1 MNRMLQALAL
11 ALTLGLAGAVDAA
24 DDGRERNALA
34 DQTLV
39 LAGAAKHIDYLQRM
53 LKDRIREARANL
65 EPETQ
70 ALLDRFG
77 AEALKGDA
85 LQIAVRAR
93 FREGFDRGQATEA
106 VAWLRSAVGRKVTG
120 LEAQAMSAESAAALK
135 GFESELEARAPSSE
149 RFVLVN
155 RVLEAW
161 NQPDFYLDA
170 GRALLSGL
178 GKGLDKLKAGDSAA
192 QLGEVE
198 PALNATLSQSRAAL
212 DQATF
217 IHFLFAF
224 RGAKDAELD
233 QYARFL
239 TSDAGRWLVRTFQ
252 QSTVAAVEASGE
264 KAVGEVAKTPK
275 KP

>member
-1 MNRMLQALAL
+1 MNRTLHTLAL

-24 DDGRERNALA
+24 DDNRERNALA

-39 LAGAAKHIDYLQRM
+39 LAGAAKQVDYLQRM
-53 LKDRIREARANL
+53 LKDRLREARTSL

-70 ALLDRFG
+70 ELLDRFG

-93 FREGFDRGQATEA
+93 FRENFDRGQAAEA
-106 VAWLRSAVGRKVTG
+106 VAWLRSPVGRKVMG
-120 LEAQAMSAESAAALK
+120 LEAQAISAESAAALK
-135 GFESELEARAPSSE
+135 AFESELETRAPSSD

-155 RVLEAW
+155 RVLEAS
-161 NQPDFYLDA
+161 NQPDFHLDA
-170 GRALLSGL
+170 GRALLGGM

-192 QLGEVE
+192 RLGEAE
-198 PALNATLSQSRAAL
+198 PALNATLSQSRAAV

-217 IHFLFAF
+217 VRFLFAY

-233 QYARFL
+233 QYVRFL

-252 QSTVAAVEASGE
+252 QSTVSAVEASGE
-264 KAVGEVAKTPK
+264 KAVGEVAKTSK